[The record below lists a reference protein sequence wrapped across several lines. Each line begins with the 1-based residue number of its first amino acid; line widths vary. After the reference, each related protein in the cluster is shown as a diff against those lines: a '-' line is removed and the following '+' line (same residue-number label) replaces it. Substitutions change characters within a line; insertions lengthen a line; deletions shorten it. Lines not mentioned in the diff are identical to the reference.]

1 MVRFKN
7 YVKAGSLSEAYELNQ
22 KKSSIVGGG
31 MMWLKLQNRVKM
43 TLIDLSGLGLDTI
56 EETDEE
62 FRIGCMC
69 TLRMLET
76 HEGLNTYFQGVFK
89 ECTRAIVGVQFRN
102 GATVGGSVFGRFGF
116 SDIMTCLM
124 ALDTYVELYQGG
136 VVSLKEF
143 NHMKYDRD
151 ILVRIIIKKTAEGL
165 LTRLRDGPERISRFL
180 PAVWQKRGDMVRI
193 GRSQTLQ
200 SGSGGSRGSGRQG
213 GLRCRGGAFSIWR
226 QYERKRRIPE
236 ASDGSLRR
244 AADEAA
250 WRGGVDRGDRIYFK
264 WKSDVCGDQGRY
276 IPV

>member
-56 EETDEE
+56 EETEEE

-151 ILVRIIIKKTAEGL
+151 ILVHIIIKK
-165 LTRLRDGPERISRFL
+165 DG
-180 PAVWQKRGDMVRI
+180 
-193 GRSQTLQ
+193 
-200 SGSGGSRGSGRQG
+200 
-213 GLRCRGGAFSIWR
+213 
-226 QYERKRRIPE
+226 
-236 ASDGSLRR
+236 RR
-244 AADEAA
+244 AAYASQRRSGTDFPLIACCVAEKRGHGTYRQEPGLPERRWWKPRQWTEEWTAALWRSVSGLETIREEAPNT
-250 WRGGVDRGDRIYFK
+250 GSI
-264 WKSDVCGDQGRY
+264 
-276 IPV
+276 

>member
-151 ILVRIIIKKTAEGL
+151 ILVRIIIKK
-165 LTRLRDGPERISRFL
+165 DG
-180 PAVWQKRGDMVRI
+180 
-193 GRSQTLQ
+193 
-200 SGSGGSRGSGRQG
+200 
-213 GLRCRGGAFSIWR
+213 
-226 QYERKRRIPE
+226 
-236 ASDGSLRR
+236 RR
-244 AADEAA
+244 AAYAA
-250 WRGGVDRGDRIYFK
+250 QRRSGTDFPLIACCVAKKEGTWYVSAGARPSRAEVVEIAGTGVNGSVDCGTVADCFHFGSNTRGSAEYRRHLTEVYA
-264 WKSDVCGDQGRY
+264 GRLMKQLGGE
-276 IPV
+276 V

>member
-151 ILVRIIIKKTAEGL
+151 ILVRIIIKK
-165 LTRLRDGPERISRFL
+165 DG
-180 PAVWQKRGDMVRI
+180 
-193 GRSQTLQ
+193 
-200 SGSGGSRGSGRQG
+200 
-213 GLRCRGGAFSIWR
+213 
-226 QYERKRRIPE
+226 
-236 ASDGSLRR
+236 RR
-244 AADEAA
+244 AAYAA
-250 WRGGVDRGDRIYFK
+250 QRRSGTDFPLIACCVAKKRGHGTYRSEPDPPERK
-264 WKSDVCGDQGRY
+264 WWKSRRRTARWTAVPWRSVSDLETIREEAPNTGG
-276 IPV
+276 I